1 MHPKSLIARLS
12 RGVLIVLLA
21 TGVLSTAGVSAED
34 KPADTAKADAKP
46 KSKFPKWDEV
56 TKDHK
61 KLEGFLNFHYN
72 EKEQSLFLELKSGDL
87 KKDLLLPMAIA
98 RGAGSLILGGDTLNF
113 GNQWVIQFRRS
124 ADRILVVR
132 RNVTVRAK
140 KGSPQAAAVNVSY
153 NDSVILALPIRSEK
167 GSSVLVNAADLFMI
181 DLANIGIRPDR
192 KRSTWFKVKTFP
204 ENVVIQVSAVFSF
217 SGGFFFFFGGDD
229 IPDMR
234 GVQVVMHYG
243 LSAMPKSSGYKPRLA
258 DDRVGH
264 FLSVVRDFS
273 ADSNRTP
280 KVRYVTRWNLIKS
293 DAAADKSPPKEP
305 IIFWIER
312 TVPREYRPYV
322 KAGIL
327 EWNKAFEKVG
337 FVDAIQ
343 VRDQQ
348 ATDDFESEDIRYNTF
363 RWIATSQPFAMG
375 PSRTNPT
382 TGQILDADILF
393 DESFVRYWRE
403 DYLATV
409 GLPAAA
415 KMLGEGVNRQAW
427 FKLHA
432 GDLPWVVLAAPQ
444 LQRIMKDPQAV
455 EAMAARN
462 MLGLPAPKSMACG
475 LCTSH
480 ERCMLGQG
488 MNRQLGLMAAVLQ
501 AEGKLDPGGK
511 VPLEYLGQAIK
522 EVTMHEV
529 GHTLGLRHN
538 FKAST
543 VLSLKDCNNP
553 EITREKGMAG
563 SVMDYLPA
571 NFAPEGE
578 EQGDYF
584 SPTIGPYDYWAI
596 EYAYTPKADKEALAK
611 IASRVAEPE
620 LTFATDED
628 VFMNPD
634 PRINLYDLGDPLEYA
649 QQRVEMV
656 ERRLKDLAERVVAE
670 GDGWQRA
677 RVAFSSLLGELSR
690 SAFLGAQYIGGEY
703 TYRDHRGDPNARSP
717 FAPIPAAK
725 QREAMKFLGE
735 HILSDQAFSFSPG
748 LLRRLAPEHWRSS
761 NFFFGGSSA
770 GYPIYD
776 VAARIQGTV
785 LSQFLD
791 GSVLSS
797 IQNIELHADKDQDVL
812 RMPEVFDML
821 TENIWSELPAK
832 KPVDGDKIELS
843 ISTIRR
849 NLQRAHIKQL
859 TQMVLGP
866 KQSLGGFAMLFFS
879 MGSASQPADARNL
892 ANMHLHDLAERIAYT
907 VENEND
913 LIESDDYTRAHLT
926 EMDRLLKKVFAA
938 SLEVNRL

>member
-12 RGVLIVLLA
+12 QGVLIVLFAGCVLTT
-21 TGVLSTAGVSAED
+21 TGMSAEE
-34 KPADTAKADAKP
+34 KPADTEKAES
-46 KSKFPKWDEV
+46 KSKSKLPKWDEV
-56 TKDHK
+56 IKDHK
-61 KLEGFLNFHYN
+61 KLEGFLNLYYN
-72 EKEQSLFLELKSGDL
+72 EKEQTLFMELKSGDL
-87 KKDLLLPMAIA
+87 KKDFLLPMAIA
-98 RGAGSLILGGDTLNF
+98 RGSGRMFLGGSTLNF
-113 GNQWVIQFRRS
+113 GNQWVIQFRR
-124 ADRILVVR
+124 AANRILVVR

-140 KGSPQAAAVNVSY
+140 KGSPQADAVNVSHT
-153 NDSVILALPIRSEK
+153 DSIILALPVRSEK
-167 GSSVLVNAADLFMI
+167 GGSVLVDAADLFMI
-181 DLANIGIRPDR
+181 DLANIGVRPDR
-192 KRSTWFKVKTFP
+192 QRSTWFKVKTFP

-217 SGGFFFFFGGDD
+217 GGGYYFYYFGGND

-243 LSAMPKSSGYKPRLA
+243 LSAMPKEADFKPRLA

-264 FLSVVRDFS
+264 FLSTVRDFS
-273 ADSNRTP
+273 ASSNRTP
-280 KVRYVTRWNLIKS
+280 KVRYVTRWNLTKS
-293 DAAADKSPPKEP
+293 DKTADKSPPKEP

-327 EWNKAFEKVG
+327 EWNKAFEKIG
-337 FVDAIQ
+337 FVDAIP

-415 KMLGEGVNRQAW
+415 KMLDKGANRQAW
-427 FKLHA
+427 FKMHA
-432 GDLPWVVLAAPQ
+432 GDLPWVVLAMPH
-444 LQRIMKDPQAV
+444 LQRMMKNP
-455 EAMAARN
+455 EAAEALAARN
-462 MLGLPAPKSMACG
+462 QLGLPAAGSMACG
-475 LCTSH
+475 LCAPH

-488 MNRQLGLMAAVLQ
+488 MNRQLGLLAAVLQ
-501 AEGKLDPGGK
+501 AEDKLDPDGK

-543 VLSLKDCNNP
+543 MLSLADCNNP
-553 EITREKGMAG
+553 EITRVKGMAG

-578 EQGDYF
+578 KQGDYF
-584 SPTIGPYDYWAI
+584 SQTIGPYDYWAI
-596 EYAYTPKADKEALAK
+596 EYAYTPKGSKEDLAK
-611 IASRVAEPE
+611 IASRVAEPD
-620 LTFATDED
+620 LTYATDED
-628 VFMNPD
+628 AYSNPD
-634 PRINLYDLGDPLEYA
+634 PRINLYDLGDPLDFSK
-649 QQRVEMV
+649 QRVKLV
-656 ERRLKDLAERVVAE
+656 EQRLKDLAERVVSE

-677 RVAFSSLLGELSR
+677 RVAFSSLMGELS
-690 SAFLGAQYIGGEY
+690 SASYLSAQYIGGEY
-703 TYRDHRGDPNARSP
+703 TSRDHRGDPNAREP
-717 FAPIPAAK
+717 FAPIPVEK
-725 QREAMKFLGE
+725 QREAMKFLAE
-735 HILSDQAFSFSPG
+735 HILSDQAFSFSPA

-761 NFFFGGSSA
+761 NFFFSSGS

-785 LSQFLD
+785 LSQFLNS
-791 GSVLSS
+791 SVLRNV
-797 IQNIELHADKDQDVL
+797 QNIELHADEDQDVL

-821 TENIWSELPAK
+821 TESIWSELPTE
-832 KPVDGDKIELS
+832 KPADGEKTKLS

-849 NLQRAHIKQL
+849 NLQRAHVQKL
-859 TQMVLGP
+859 AQMVLGENDMF
-866 KQSLGGFAMLFFS
+866 GGFGMFMFFGYS
-879 MGSASQPADARNL
+879 SPPPVDARNL
-892 ANMHLHDLAERIAYT
+892 ANMHLHDLAARIQST
-907 VENEND
+907 
-913 LIESDDYTRAHLT
+913 IESDQLELDDYTKAHLT
-926 EMDRLLKKVFAA
+926 DLDRLLKKVSEA